1 LAEYLGPFELRGE
14 IGRGAMAVVWRGY
27 DPTLDREV
35 ALKEPFVTPG
45 IDPAV
50 AAELAAR
57 FIREGRAA
65 ARLNHPGIVTIYS
78 AEAYDGRPVIA
89 MELIDG
95 RTLADIL
102 DSGPLDPATTVAL
115 IDQLLAAVGYAHA
128 AGVVHRD
135 IKPDNVFVT
144 SDGRAKLADFGIAH
158 VGADASLT
166 MAGSVMGTPGYM
178 APEQIA
184 GQPVDARADLFAV
197 GVMAHEMLTGR
208 NPYGATEGTAAT
220 AVMYRIVHEP
230 LPALGVRTPAGV
242 DIDAVLA
249 VATAKDPAQRFADAG
264 SFRAA
269 LSGGAI
275 PTIVPGQAYAPA
287 PATAGTKATWLS
299 YALVGGIGTLA
310 LAGLLIASGGGA
322 ATGSGVPAPPAPV
335 ATATVPAAEPEPV
348 AVGVEA
354 SLNHLATGSASST
367 LASSRAAGYDP
378 RYLLDSDPMTCWA
391 EGVRGHGEG
400 SWVRFDFSEPVYI
413 SRIGVVIGYDKHVDG
428 WDRWVTNSRMREA
441 TFELSSGTSMR
452 RSYLDSREMQ
462 FVDFDEPIRVT
473 SVTMNIDA
481 VYPGQAAY
489 GHKAAADTSLS
500 TVDIKG
506 WTAASVGE

>member
-1 LAEYLGPFELRGE
+1 MAEYLGPFELRGE

-35 ALKEPFVTPG
+35 ALKEPFVAPG
-45 IDPAV
+45 TDPAV

-78 AEAYDGRPVIA
+78 AEVYDGRSVIA

-95 RTLADIL
+95 RTLADIV
-102 DSGPLDPATTVAL
+102 DCGPLDPASTTAL

-178 APEQIA
+178 SPEQIA

-220 AVMYRIVHEP
+220 TVMYRIVHEP
-230 LPALGVRTPAGV
+230 LPALGLRTPAGV
-242 DIDAVLA
+242 DLDSVLA
-249 VATAKDPAQRFADAG
+249 VATAKDPAQRFSDAAG
-264 SFRAA
+264 FRAA
-269 LSGGAI
+269 LSGGAV

-287 PATAGTKATWLS
+287 LAPAGTKPAWLP

-310 LAGLLIASGGGA
+310 LAGLLIASGGN
-322 ATGSGVPAPPAPV
+322 ATGSGAPAPPAPV
-335 ATATVPAAEPEPV
+335 ATATVPAAEVPAAAPEPPRGPTDDESRT
-348 AVGVEA
+348 A
-354 SLNHLATGSASST
+354 LRSS
-367 LASSRAAGYDP
+367 Y
-378 RYLLDSDPMTCWA
+378 
-391 EGVRGHGEG
+391 E
-400 SWVRFDFSEPVYI
+400 
-413 SRIGVVIGYDKHVDG
+413 
-428 WDRWVTNSRMREA
+428 
-441 TFELSSGTSMR
+441 
-452 RSYLDSREMQ
+452 Q
-462 FVDFDEPIRVT
+462 IRVFGDPGGRIA
-473 SVTMNIDA
+473 TMATRFNNDLGGGVSSA
-481 VYPGQAAY
+481 TAQAADSLCSDIETLRA
-489 GHKAAADTSLS
+489 GVSAAEVTPAFAQVKSDQLLLIDYCYVRADAIRQACYLS
-500 TVDIKG
+500 QSGRDIKG
-506 WTAASVGE
+506 VLDQGRAAKDRYTALLPSGDPR

>member
-287 PATAGTKATWLS
+287 PAPARTKATWLP

-310 LAGLLIASGGGA
+310 LVGLLIASGGGA

-335 ATATVPAAEPEPV
+335 ATGAVPAAEPEP
-348 AVGVEA
+348 APEPPPGPTDEQ
-354 SLNHLATGSASST
+354 
-367 LASSRAAGYDP
+367 SRAALQSTYDQIRGFGDASGSIAALATRFNKDPLNTSGATLATTRVADTLCSEIEALEAQVSATEVTAAYAQVKRDQLLLIGYCYTRADAI
-378 RYLLDSDPMTCWA
+378 RQAC
-391 EGVRGHGEG
+391 
-400 SWVRFDFSEPVYI
+400 YI
-413 SRIGVVIGYDKHVDG
+413 SQ
-428 WDRWVTNSRMREA
+428 
-441 TFELSSGTSMR
+441 SGGDFKR
-452 RSYLDSREMQ
+452 VLDQGRSAKEQYTALLPS
-462 FVDFDEPIRVT
+462 
-473 SVTMNIDA
+473 
-481 VYPGQAAY
+481 GQPR
-489 GHKAAADTSLS
+489 
-500 TVDIKG
+500 
-506 WTAASVGE
+506 

>member
-1 LAEYLGPFELRGE
+1 MAEYLGPFELRGE

-35 ALKEPFVTPG
+35 ALKEPFVAPG
-45 IDPAV
+45 TDPAV

-78 AEAYDGRPVIA
+78 AEVYDGRSVIA

-95 RTLADIL
+95 RTLADIV
-102 DSGPLDPATTVAL
+102 DCGPLDPASTTAL

-128 AGVVHRD
+128 SGVVHRD

-178 APEQIA
+178 SPEQIA

-220 AVMYRIVHEP
+220 TVMYRIVHEP
-230 LPALGVRTPAGV
+230 LPALGLRTPAGV
-242 DIDAVLA
+242 DLDSVLA
-249 VATAKDPAQRFADAG
+249 VATAKDPAQRFSDAAG
-264 SFRAA
+264 FRAA
-269 LSGGAI
+269 LSGGAV

-287 PATAGTKATWLS
+287 PAPAGTKPTWLP

-310 LAGLLIASGGGA
+310 LAGLLIASGGS
-322 ATGSGVPAPPAPV
+322 ATGSGAPAPPAPV

-354 SLNHLATGSASST
+354 TLNHLVTASASST
-367 LASSRAAGYDP
+367 LASSRAADYGP
-378 RYLLDSDPMTCWA
+378 HYLLDSDPMTCWA
-391 EGVRGHGEG
+391 EGVRGYGEG
-400 SWVRFDFSEPVYI
+400 SWVRFDFAEPVYL
-413 SRIGVVIGYDKHVDG
+413 SRIGVVIGYDKYIEG

-441 TFELSSGTSMR
+441 TFELSSGTSVR
-452 RSYLDSREMQ
+452 KSFPDSREMQ
-462 FVDFDEPIRVT
+462 YVEFDQPARVM
-473 SVTMNIDA
+473 SVTMRIDA

-489 GHKAAADTSLS
+489 GHRASSDTSLS
-500 TVDIKG
+500 TVELKG